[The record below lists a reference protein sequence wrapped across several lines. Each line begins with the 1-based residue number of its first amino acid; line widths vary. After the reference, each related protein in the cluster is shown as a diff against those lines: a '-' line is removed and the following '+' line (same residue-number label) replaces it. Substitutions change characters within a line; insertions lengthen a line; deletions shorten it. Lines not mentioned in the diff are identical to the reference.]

1 MSNPAIDFNE
11 VADGV
16 TAVLN
21 ERAQRA
27 HELQREADARH
38 EAEAQRQAEAARAQ
52 QIANI
57 RGEFTR
63 LSAMEKA
70 VKAEIDQKFGQY
82 QPLAHDLSRLSA
94 EHNGLLSQLAR
105 MREQHPFL
113 KG

>member
-11 VADGV
+11 IADGV
-16 TAVLN
+16 TAILN
-21 ERAQRA
+21 ARA
-27 HELQREADARH
+27 HGAQVAQREADR
-38 EAEAQRQAEAARAQ
+38 ESTIRTQRESDAARAA

-57 RGEFTR
+57 RGEFAR
-63 LSAMEKA
+63 LSATEKA

-94 EHNGLLSQLAR
+94 EHNTLLSQLAW
-105 MREQHPFL
+105 MCEQHPFL

>member
-1 MSNPAIDFNE
+1 MSTPTIEEIASG
-11 VADGV
+11 VAD
-16 TAVLN
+16 VLN
-21 ERAQRA
+21 ARAQGA
-27 HELQREADARH
+27 QVAQREAERLAN
-38 EAEAQRQAEAARAQ
+38 EQAQRDSEAARAQ

-63 LSAMEKA
+63 LCAQERELKS
-70 VKAEIDQKFGQY
+70 EIDQKFGQY

-94 EHNGLLSQLAR
+94 QHNALLSQLAQ

>member
-1 MSNPAIDFNE
+1 MSNPTIDFDQI
-11 VADGV
+11 ADGV

-21 ERAQRA
+21 ACAHGAQRVQ
-27 HELQREADARH
+27 L
-38 EAEAQRQAEAARAQ
+38 EAEAQRVAEAQRESEAARAQ

-63 LSAMEKA
+63 ISAMEKA

-94 EHNGLLSQLAR
+94 EHNQLLSQLAR